1 MPRRSRIRYTWALI
15 MDGHVTFA
23 HVEKMRMDIPC
34 FRVDDEAQA
43 MKNPTFDLV
52 VGYAR
57 EHDSEHTCYSSNIRI
72 DSPNYFMVILIEFKY
87 IK

>member
-23 HVEKMRMDIPC
+23 HVDKKRMDIPC
-34 FRVDDEAQA
+34 FKVDDEAQA
-43 MKNPTFDLV
+43 FDLV

-72 DSPNYFMVILIEFKY
+72 DSPNYSMVILIEFKY